1 MNSFLTHGRA
11 NLLVPALLAGALTTW
26 CAAAQASDTVDITAG
41 YSYSSPDYLANSYFT
56 VTNSSNASLGSIS
69 FSSVGDGNTGTS
81 DAATW
86 SWSGVTLAA
95 GQTVTLYF
103 GDASTTVSGSGYG
116 FSSNYGWTYAGN
128 DQTYGFS
135 ALVDGVATISAT
147 FLPVATSASASFLGN
162 DTHGDYLPSAVSVQV
177 ASIAISAVPEPSV
190 GLMFGFG
197 VAVLVGSGC
206 KRRAA

>member
-1 MNSFLTHGRA
+1 
-11 NLLVPALLAGALTTW
+11 
-26 CAAAQASDTVDITAG
+26 
-41 YSYSSPDYLANSYFT
+41 
-56 VTNSSNASLGSIS
+56 
-69 FSSVGDGNTGTS
+69 
-81 DAATW
+81 
-86 SWSGVTLAA
+86 
-95 GQTVTLYF
+95 
-103 GDASTTVSGSGYG
+103 VSGSGYG

-147 FLPVATSASASFLGN
+147 FSPVATSASASFLGN